1 MDFKEIKTILEF
13 MDQNKLVEFEYEENG
28 KRIKL
33 RKGEEGAAR
42 IVPAAMAMPPAAA
55 SSTSPGPAAPAE
67 RPANVVEFKS
77 PLVGTFYRSPKP
89 GSPPFVRD
97 GEDVKADKVLCI
109 VEAMKVMNEIKA
121 PFDGKVVEVLA
132 KDGQA
137 VEFGASLFL
146 IEKK

>member
-33 RKGEEGAAR
+33 RKGEEAVARVLPAPVAAPVAAVP
-42 IVPAAMAMPPAAA
+42 VPAA
-55 SSTSPGPAAPAE
+55 AAPAA

-89 GSPPFVRD
+89 GAPPFARE
-97 GEDVKADKVLCI
+97 GEEVKADKVLCI

-121 PFDGKVVEVLA
+121 PFDGKIVEVLA
-132 KDGQA
+132 KEGQA
-137 VEFGASLFL
+137 VEFGAPLFL